1 MTPVEMTELEITP
14 GPAAFTIFR
23 AKGCEACFQ
32 TGYLGRSAIYELL
45 MLDDEVRQ
53 LLMKNADASTIK
65 AAAMRKGMQTLRQDG
80 ADKVL
85 KGVTSVDEVVRVTQ
99 KEA

>member
-1 MTPVEMTELEITP
+1 MY
-14 GPAAFTIFR
+14 R
-23 AKGCEACFQ
+23 AKGCAACFQ

-45 MLDDEVRQ
+45 SVDDEVRQ
-53 LLMKNADASTIK
+53 LIMKNSDAAMIK
-65 AAAMRKGMQTLRQDG
+65 ALAMEKGMRTLRQDG

-85 KGVTSVDEVVRVTQ
+85 AGITSVDEVVRVTQ